1 MLGASGGTFPFLL
14 GIVLVSVAYAVFAL
28 LLVASYRGN
37 RRPAPDFMPPVTILK
52 PLCGSEPY
60 LLECLRSFCV
70 QDYPDYQIVFG
81 VRVADDPIVP
91 VIEQLRQEHPDKD
104 ISLVID
110 GQLHGSN
117 RKTSNL
123 ANMLGAARHDIF
135 VISDSD
141 VRVARS
147 YLRTVVAPF
156 GDLKVGAVTC
166 LYTGTP
172 TDGLPSVLAAMF
184 INDWFLP
191 SVLVAVAL
199 GKLNFC
205 FGQTMAVRRDV
216 LDAIGGF
223 TGLAP
228 YLADDYMLGKL
239 VSDHGFE
246 VRLAEP
252 GIENIFSDPGLASV
266 LRRELRWSRTYRT
279 VRPVGYVCSI
289 VTDTTALA
297 LLYLLVSRG
306 SPLGL
311 CLFGAAIGLRLA
323 LHKVVRS
330 RFGAAGPDSLW
341 LVPIRDLLCF
351 GIRIGSF
358 LGRRVEWRGEKFVV
372 LSSGRLE
379 TKGQTP

>member
-1 MLGASGGTFPFLL
+1 MTLHSISLL
-14 GIVLVSVAYAVFAL
+14 LLAVVLLSVAYAVFAL
-28 LLVASYRGN
+28 LRVATYRGG
-37 RRPAPDFMPPVTILK
+37 RKPSPAFMPPVTILK
-52 PLCGSEPY
+52 PLCGSEPH
-60 LLECLRSFCV
+60 LLECLRSFCL

-81 VRVADDPIVP
+81 VRVADDPILP
-91 VIEQLRQEHPDKD
+91 IIEQLRQEFPDRD
-104 ISLVID
+104 LSLIVD
-110 GQLHGSN
+110 GQLYGHN
-117 RKTSNL
+117 RKMSNL
-123 ANMLGAARHDIF
+123 ANMLGAARHAIL

-141 VRVARS
+141 VRVARG

-156 GDLKVGAVTC
+156 DDLEVGAVTC

-223 TGLAP
+223 RALTP

-239 VSDHGFE
+239 VDDHGVE
-246 VRLAEP
+246 VRLAVP
-252 GIENIFSDPGLASV
+252 GIENIFSDPSLASV

-279 VRPVGYVCSI
+279 VRPLGYVSSI
-289 VTDTTALA
+289 VTDTTPLA

-311 CLFGAAIGLRLA
+311 CLFGAAIALRAA

-330 RFGAAGPDSLW
+330 RFGATGPDSLW
-341 LVPIRDLLCF
+341 LLPIRDLLCF
-351 GIRIGSF
+351 ALRIGSF